1 MGLMI
6 PDTSRYLFRGT
17 RRDLELEAVI
27 SKLDSTKLIA
37 ARYERR
43 SLLITAKQPFGEW
56 GKIFADK
63 TMTSAAC
70 AHATMLE

>member
-6 PDTSRYLFRGT
+6 PDTGTYLFAGT

-43 SLLITAKQPFGEW
+43 SLLITRQP
-56 GKIFADK
+56 
-63 TMTSAAC
+63 TVR
-70 AHATMLE
+70 